1 MNLQRLWN
9 SVIQVWRVN
18 LSTKL
23 TQVVSQASK
32 GKPVSTPLVAAAA
45 AEVTFNAPDWRV
57 SPRAAAKVKKLAAMP
72 DSTFVDK
79 KQPSYVRTLR
89 DEVREY
95 AEVMKALQKVRLD
108 VQSKVPGLSVELKDD
123 LAVVYLDERGY
134 EHERILE
141 VKMSTPKAEAD
152 GTLAFQYG
160 DFHVSVDVKKG
171 QTRESILDRL
181 QARIEKQQGKLPEG
195 GACTETSRELLLHR
209 FRPMTED
216 EQKRRDHALR

>member
-23 TQVVSQASK
+23 TQVVSQASRA
-32 GKPVSTPLVAAAA
+32 KPVSAPRGAAAA
-45 AEVTFNAPDWRV
+45 AEVSFNAPDWRV

-108 VQSKVPGLSVELKDD
+108 VQSKGPGLSVELKDD

-134 EHERILE
+134 EHEPILE
-141 VKMSTPKAEAD
+141 VKKPTPKAEAD

-160 DFHVSVDVKKG
+160 DFHV
-171 QTRESILDRL
+171 
-181 QARIEKQQGKLPEG
+181 
-195 GACTETSRELLLHR
+195 
-209 FRPMTED
+209 
-216 EQKRRDHALR
+216 